1 VGRFPV
7 REAVKLCGEA
17 IMVIVPKTGEKA
29 GDDREQLKATGRPRN
44 NLLKYPL
51 QNRGQ
56 AGGASPV

>member
-1 VGRFPV
+1 
-7 REAVKLCGEA
+7 LCGEA
-17 IMVIVPKTGEKA
+17 IIVIVPKTGEKA